1 MKGFISKYC
10 RTNLILLDIK
20 ADWKGS
26 ISMWCECDL
35 SGQLKPSKRANIIRM
50 VNYVFQTILYYFVFC
65 FIASLFFL
73 NVYASIYVTPFLFTS
88 VFVSFLF
95 ISFVLTLFHACLLPS
110 FTFLSF
116 TISFFS
122 CFFFR
127 RFRKALCEIGYQF
140 RDVSPSVCPY
150 RSFCLPMDGYTW
162 NLILEIF
169 YKICWHIPIQVKIV
183 KWKLFMK
190 MCVYLCD

>member
-1 MKGFISKYC
+1 M
-10 RTNLILLDIK
+10 
-20 ADWKGS
+20 
-26 ISMWCECDL
+26 
-35 SGQLKPSKRANIIRM
+35 KPSKRANIIRM

-122 CFFFR
+122 CFFLGAFAKHCAKSAINFVMYLHLSVR
-127 RFRKALCEIGYQF
+127 TDHFVSQWTDIREI
-140 RDVSPSVCPY
+140 
-150 RSFCLPMDGYTW
+150 
-162 NLILEIF
+162 
-169 YKICWHIPIQVKIV
+169 
-183 KWKLFMK
+183 
-190 MCVYLCD
+190 

>member
-122 CFFFR
+122 CFFFQ
-127 RFRKALCEIGYQF
+127 ALSQSTVRNRLSISWCISICLSVQIILSPNGRIYVKFNIGNF
-140 RDVSPSVCPY
+140 
-150 RSFCLPMDGYTW
+150 L
-162 NLILEIF
+162 
-169 YKICWHIPIQVKIV
+169 
-183 KWKLFMK
+183 
-190 MCVYLCD
+190 